1 MPGAKIVL
9 LEANR
14 VGWAASG
21 RNGGFCESS
30 LTHGHENGMSRWP
43 DEMPALHRLGM
54 ANLDAIEAS
63 EARYGMDFHFERTG
77 QLEPCDR
84 AAPDR
89 VASRGSSR

>member
-43 DEMPALHRLGM
+43 DEMPVLA
-54 ANLDAIEAS
+54 AP
-63 EARYGMDFHFERTG
+63 RYGQPR
-77 QLEPCDR
+77 
-84 AAPDR
+84 
-89 VASRGSSR
+89 